1 MMFCLSN
8 LGVIDYTGLCTYYQ
22 DALQECGTWLLFFIV
37 FYESL
42 IIIKLDYL
50 RVKSISLGIKKL
62 IQK

>member
-22 DALQECGTWLLFFIV
+22 DALQEFGTWLLFFIV
-37 FYESL
+37 FYEPL
-42 IIIKLDYL
+42 IIMKLDYL

>member
-8 LGVIDYTGLCTYYQ
+8 LGVIDYTGLCIYYQ
-22 DALQECGTWLLFFIV
+22 DALQECGIWLLFFIV
-37 FYESL
+37 FYEPL